1 MALTTYSEL
10 ITTCAET
17 LARDDM
23 AGPLSTCVRLIE
35 DQLNYGAEEGDRGLR
50 TRDMITTTTISGTD
64 GVFALPSDFL
74 EVVQIKDGYGRALTS
89 VALDWA
95 ANTYQWVT
103 SAASACEYAILGGDI
118 LTYPPYSG
126 DLTFSYYAALANLSD
141 DAPTNWLLTK
151 VPSLY
156 YYGTLAHSAP
166 YIKDDT
172 RITMWGGMYKS
183 LLAGLKSA
191 DNMSRYSRIVSR
203 VAGPTP

>member
-1 MALTTYSEL
+1 VALTTYSEL

-50 TRDMITTTTISGTD
+50 TRDMATSATITGSS

-74 EVVQIKDGYGRALTS
+74 EVIQVKDAYGRAMTS
-89 VALDWA
+89 VPLDWGT
-95 ANTYQWVT
+95 NTYQWVT
-103 SAASACEYAILGGDI
+103 ASAGSCEYAILGGDI
-118 LTYPPYSG
+118 LTYPPSSG
-126 DLTFSYYAALANLSD
+126 DITLKYYAKIANLSD
-141 DAPTNWLLTK
+141 DEPTNWLLTK
-151 VPSLY
+151 VPSIY

-166 YIKDDT
+166 YIKDDS